1 MVYFDE
7 KLCVPKPES
16 PMVKNFE
23 TLVFKKDGG
32 LGTIIL
38 NRPSVLNAYNTK
50 MRDEFWEILNAI
62 KVDDEISVIILKGE
76 GPRAFCTGADLTE
89 FGTSPSPNIARQIR
103 FERAI
108 WELWISIPKPF
119 IACLHGFVIGSGLE
133 MALLCDI
140 RLASSDALFS
150 LPETS
155 LGMLPGA
162 GGTQTIRRTTGLS
175 EGLRILITSAQLDA
189 LESQQLGIIHQVV
202 EKDQLEMTSTR
213 IARELLAKDQ
223 SLLRTIKLAV
233 TEGTNLPLK
242 QGLELESRLVAQT
255 LASILS

>member
-1 MVYFDE
+1 M
-7 KLCVPKPES
+7 PR
-16 PMVKNFE
+16 NFE
-23 TLVFKKDGG
+23 TLIFQKERG

-38 NRPSVLNAYNTK
+38 NRASVLNAYNTK

-62 KVDDEISVIILKGE
+62 KVDDEISVVMLKGK
-76 GPRAFCTGADLTE
+76 GPRGFCAGADLTE

-108 WELWISIPKPF
+108 WELWASIPKPF
-119 IACLHGFVIGSGLE
+119 IASLHGFVIGSGLE

-140 RLASSDALFS
+140 RIASSDALFS

-162 GGTQTIRRTTGLS
+162 GGSQTIRRSIGLS
-175 EGLRILITSAQLDA
+175 EGLRILLTSAQLSA
-189 LESQQLGIIHQVV
+189 SEAKQLGIVHQVV
-202 EKDQLEMTSTR
+202 ERSKLEMESAR
-213 IARELLAKDQ
+213 IARNFLAKDP

-233 TEGTNLPLK
+233 NEGTDLPIEK
-242 QGLELESRLVAQT
+242 GLELETRLVAQT
-255 LASILS
+255 LASISS

>member
-1 MVYFDE
+1 M
-7 KLCVPKPES
+7 LR
-16 PMVKNFE
+16 NFE
-23 TLVFKKDGG
+23 TLIFQKNGG
-32 LGTIIL
+32 LGTITL
-38 NRPSVLNAYNTK
+38 SRPSVLNAYNTK

-62 KVDDEISVIILKGE
+62 KIDDEISVVILKGE

-140 RLASSDALFS
+140 RIASSDALFS

-162 GGTQTIRRTTGLS
+162 GGSQTIRRTTGLS
-175 EGLRILITSAQLDA
+175 EGLRILITSAQLNA
-189 LESQQLGIIHQVV
+189 LEAKQLGMIHQVV
-202 EKDQLEMTSTR
+202 ERDKLEIASNR
-213 IARELLAKDQ
+213 IAQDLLAKDP

-233 TEGTNLPLK
+233 TEGTDLPLQ
-242 QGLELESRLVAQT
+242 QGLEFESRLVAQT
-255 LASILS
+255 LASISS

>member
-1 MVYFDE
+1 MQT
-7 KLCVPKPES
+7 
-16 PMVKNFE
+16 NFE
-23 TLVFKKDGG
+23 TLIFQKNHG

-38 NRPSVLNAYNTK
+38 NRPSVLNAYNTR

-62 KVDDEISVIILKGE
+62 KTADEISVVMLKGE

-108 WELWISIPKPF
+108 WELWASITKPF

-140 RLASSDALFS
+140 RIAASDALFS

-162 GGTQTIRRTTGLS
+162 GGSQTIRRNIGLS
-175 EGLRILITSAQLDA
+175 EGLRILLTSSQLNA
-189 LESQQLGIIHQVV
+189 PEAKQLGIIHQIV
-202 EKDQLEMTSTR
+202 ERGKLVMESDR
-213 IARELLAKDQ
+213 IAQNLLKKDA

-233 TEGTNLPLK
+233 NVGTDLPIG

-255 LASILS
+255 LASNSS